1 MKQARASRVAI
12 PPVRCVL
19 ESRSV
24 THTWGLKGVTP
35 VMSANGKRDHLNVIG
50 GISWAGEIF
59 AQATIDSMN
68 RLGFIAF
75 LESVLAR
82 VPGNV
87 VMVLDNSRVHRNAE
101 VVKFVE
107 ETDRLEVVFLPAY
120 APELNPA
127 AQARQRSRPVSDPSP
142 KVLLWGQDRCRC
154 WIKKVLVWGQEIELL
169 WAWVK
174 RHWLANLVVLSV
186 DELRGLWWDAS
197 RPTCVTRCGWLVGRL
212 GW

>member
-107 ETDRLEVVFLPAY
+107 DTDRLEVVFLPAY
-120 APELNPA
+120 APERPKPVRCWCGAKKLNPA

-154 WIKKVLVWGQEIELL
+154 WIKKVLVWGQEQARIFILDFSNDGFHKFPAMNLL
-169 WAWVK
+169 
-174 RHWLANLVVLSV
+174 
-186 DELRGLWWDAS
+186 
-197 RPTCVTRCGWLVGRL
+197 
-212 GW
+212 